1 MAEVQTQAQIGY
13 QTLLKLGN
21 AASPEIF
28 TTIAEVKSI
37 EGFGF
42 TLAEVQATHME
53 SPGGYHEYVAGLK
66 DGDTMTVTLN
76 MIRDNAIITKT
87 VWDAGLRRNFE
98 LNFPS
103 TLPDYDFSAIP
114 TGWHPQG
121 ITPDGVL
128 EIQVDMRVAG
138 VITGS

>member
-1 MAEVQTQAQIGY
+1 MAATEGQIGY
-13 QTLLKLGN
+13 GTLLQLGN
-21 AASPEIF
+21 AASPEVF

-42 TLAEVQATHME
+42 TLAEVDATHME
-53 SPGGYHEYVAGLK
+53 SPDGYHEYVAGLK

-76 MIRDNAIITKT
+76 MIRSNAIQTKV
-87 VWDAGLRRNFE
+87 VWDAGLRRNFQ

-114 TGWHPQG
+114 TGWHPRG
-121 ITPDGVL
+121 VTPDGLL
-128 EIQVDMRVAG
+128 EIEVNMRVAG
-138 VITGS
+138 SITGS